1 MAESLVMTF
10 VGVDRP
16 GIVQDLTSLVHSR
29 EGNWL
34 ESKMSRMAGKFAGI
48 ALVEISSEHLENL
61 KEDLHQLSDVS
72 VIVETT
78 GTQDNDTGSLSYQLN
93 IVGLDRQGILEEVTN
108 ELSRNSINVIELE
121 TRVSSAPMSGDK
133 MFHADASVLV
143 PSSVDLIDLHDRLDA
158 VADDLGVDIL
168 LELSS

>member
-1 MAESLVMTF
+1 MAESLVITF

-16 GIVQDLTSLVHSR
+16 GIVQDLTAMVHGQQ
-29 EGNWL
+29 GNWL

-48 ALVEISSEHLENL
+48 ALIEVSRERLDAL
-61 KEDLHQLSDVS
+61 KEELQEIPDVS
-72 VIVETT
+72 VIVEMTD
-78 GTQDNDTGSLSYQLN
+78 TQDSDAGMLSYQLN
-93 IVGLDRQGILEEVTN
+93 IVGLDRQGILQEVTN
-108 ELSRNSINVIELE
+108 ELSRKSINVIELE

-143 PSSVDLIDLHDRLDA
+143 PASVDLIEFHERLDA

>member
-72 VIVETT
+72 VIFETT
-78 GTQDNDTGSLSYQLN
+78 GTKDNDVGSLSYQLN
-93 IVGLDRQGILEEVTN
+93 IVGLDR
-108 ELSRNSINVIELE
+108 
-121 TRVSSAPMSGDK
+121 
-133 MFHADASVLV
+133 
-143 PSSVDLIDLHDRLDA
+143 
-158 VADDLGVDIL
+158 
-168 LELSS
+168 

>member
-1 MAESLVMTF
+1 MAESLVITF

-16 GIVQDLTSLVHSR
+16 GIVQDLTAMVHGQQ
-29 EGNWL
+29 GNWL
-34 ESKMSRMAGKFAGI
+34 ESKMSRMAGKFAGV
-48 ALVEISSEHLENL
+48 ALIEVSREGLDVL
-61 KEDLHQLSDVS
+61 KEELQGIPDVS
-72 VIVETT
+72 VIVEMTDA
-78 GTQDNDTGSLSYQLN
+78 QDSDAGMLSYQLN
-93 IVGLDRQGILEEVTN
+93 IVGLDRQGILQEVTN
-108 ELSRNSINVIELE
+108 ELSRNSINVIDLE

-158 VADDLGVDIL
+158 VADDLSVDIL